1 MSRQYID
8 CREFPS
14 EANCTV
20 AIAADD
26 ETELLEAAA
35 QHATAVHGHADSP
48 QLRDQLRHLIR
59 DGTPPEASPL
69 LNLPAVAQEGAASTP
84 Y

>member
-1 MSRQYID
+1 MSRMYID

-26 ETELLEAAA
+26 ESELIEAAA
-35 QHATAVHGHADSP
+35 QHAAAVHGHADSA

-59 DGTPPEASPL
+59 GGTPPEASPL
-69 LNLPAVAQEGAASTP
+69 LNLPAVAQEGAAATP
-84 Y
+84 H